1 MNVPSVMP
9 TLSSAGNNMIV
20 ILCLINFFLIS
31 NTYAQINVIT
41 SIEPITFV
49 VEEIGK
55 DLVKTTTLIGQGKD
69 PHTYTPTPEQIKN
82 LGSAQFYF
90 AVGAQ
95 FESIILTKIK
105 NQKKLTIV
113 MLDQNFT
120 KRKMESDQ
128 SHEPKSN
135 HLHHESELDPHIWLS
150 KDAIK
155 NMAQIISSTLS
166 KHDPGNQSKYQAHLK
181 EFLNELSK
189 AVNQS
194 HQLLAPLKGKKV
206 FVFHPAFGYFLDEF
220 NLLQESI
227 ELEGKSPSPRH
238 IVNIIKQAKVEKT
251 KVIFVSP
258 QFSIKAAQTI
268 AGGINGEVISIN
280 PLEKNILKNYLNMA
294 AAIKKAYE

>member
-1 MNVPSVMP
+1 M
-9 TLSSAGNNMIV
+9 
-20 ILCLINFFLIS
+20 IS

-55 DLVKTTTLIGQGKD
+55 DLVQTTTLIGQGKD
-69 PHTYTPTPEQIKN
+69 PHTYTPSPEQIKK
-82 LGSAQFYF
+82 LGNAQFYF

-105 NQKKLTIV
+105 NQKKLIIV

-128 SHEPKSN
+128 EPEHKSN
-135 HLHHESELDPHIWLS
+135 HLHHESEQDPHIWLS

-155 NMAQIISSTLS
+155 NMAQIITSTLS
-166 KHDPGNQSKYQAHLK
+166 KHDPHNQSRYQENLK
-181 EFLNELSK
+181 IFLQKL
-189 AVNQS
+189 NQTMLQA
-194 HQLLAPLKGKKV
+194 HQLLDPLKGKKV
-206 FVFHPAFGYFLDEF
+206 FVFHPAFGYFLNEY
-220 NLLQESI
+220 NLLQEPI

-238 IVNIIKQAKVEKT
+238 IAHIIKQAKAEKT

-268 AGGINGEVISIN
+268 ANGISGEVISIN
-280 PLEKNILKNYLNMA
+280 PLEKNILKNYINMA
-294 AAIKKAYE
+294 TAIKKAYD